1 MLSTTTIDQVR
12 DLPIE
17 QVVNKYVTL
26 KRAGSGWTACCPLHD
41 EKTPSFHVTPAKN
54 IFKCFGCG
62 AGGDAI
68 TFIMLKEGYTFVDA
82 VKAIAGNHGI
92 EVVEKEVKGKT
103 DEQKSEEIEML
114 DWLLKAQTKY
124 RKELIE
130 RPSVVKYLYSRGLTR
145 STIIEW
151 QFGVVPDWRVITPD
165 LVTAG
170 KFEIGEKAG
179 LVRKGN
185 GQSWDYFHHRITVP
199 IHDAKGL
206 LLGFGGRI
214 LPATGNQQPETE
226 GPKYMNPPDSPL
238 YDKSKTLFGL
248 DKARKHFAAHGMAT
262 LVEGYFDVIKMH
274 QQGWNNAVATCG
286 TALTSGQAKQLK
298 RYTDTVLI
306 LRDGDKAGLKAIK
319 KDIPILL
326 EQQFT
331 VYVCELPTGEDPDT
345 LFDKPF
351 EYITNVLRNY
361 HDGIEYL
368 CGQWFSEAAG
378 SISATATA
386 IEKSVELIANIT
398 SAVRRDQYIK
408 AICTRHKQKPAEFSK
423 QLTKVL
429 QHRADERAEKTKALN
444 GTEVEIFP
452 HWVDRKQLEVNG
464 FVQLRQHT
472 EGYKAGI
479 YFADAKSKY
488 VYQVTN
494 FTVNPLYHI
503 YDQSNNRRLIEIDNT
518 HRSSVVELPTQATV
532 NQGSFEAELM
542 NKGNFMC
549 YETMARSEFKRMIAW
564 MVSTMPIAYELKT
577 LGWQPEG
584 FFAYS
589 NAVFSNGNI
598 VQYDELGMVNVE
610 DKHYMSLGNSKIHR
624 DERQIDNPY
633 ENDLY
638 LKYVPARESINF
650 EKWAQLFNESFGV
663 NAPFGIAFAFLTLF
677 KDVVTRVTKMPLLYC
692 YGQKGSGK
700 STMAESITWL
710 FFSGKDAEGN
720 LIRGFNLNP
729 GQSTPFSF
737 FNRVERFRN
746 CPMLCNEFDE
756 NTIEP
761 WKTGTF
767 KAAYDGEGREVG
779 DGSTGK
785 AKKTKMQKVQ
795 GTIILVGQY
804 LAVKDDAAVSSRAI
818 PCQFSVERLKNLTK
832 DQVDKLN
839 QLQEEERLG
848 LSGMLVD
855 LLKYREDVQKHLRKN
870 FADIQTTLMN
880 ETRSEGYR
888 IEARLISNYSIML
901 AATKTLTDLGI
912 KLPYT
917 FQDFYTS
924 AKERMIKH
932 NQTLKDNS
940 IVNQFWKAMEVLFDK
955 GMITAGNQFAIR
967 HFTTIDIKEGT
978 SVVKKDI
985 KGYVLLMRFDNVY
998 SEYAKY
1004 QRERTGQAVQG
1015 SETVLM
1021 YLKEQAYY
1029 IGLSPVHSIGDKR
1042 TSAYAFNYQA
1052 MQDMGIVLEKEHNQ
1066 PITKEPL
1073 KDYTTPEPTPA
1084 SNPDDLPF

>member
-1 MLSTTTIDQVR
+1 MLSTTTIDNVR

-17 QVVNKYVTL
+17 QVINKYVTL
-26 KRAGSGWTACCPLHD
+26 KKAGSGWAACCPLPGHS
-41 EKTPSFHVTPAKN
+41 EKTPSFHVTPSKN

-68 TFIMLKEGYTFVDA
+68 TFVMLKESYTFVDA
-82 VKAIAGNHGI
+82 VKAIAGDHGI

-103 DEQKSEEIEML
+103 EEQKSEETEML

-151 QFGVVPDWRVITPD
+151 QFGVVPDWRIITPD

-170 KFEIGEKAG
+170 KFDIGEKAG

-185 GQSWDYFHHRITVP
+185 AQSWDYFHHRITVP
-199 IHDAKGL
+199 IHDARGV
-206 LLGFGGRI
+206 LLGFGGRTTSAI
-214 LPATGNQQPETE
+214 QVVKGEAIE
-226 GPKYMNPPDSPL
+226 GPKYLNPPDSPL

-248 DKARKHFAAHGMAT
+248 DKARKHFAKHGMAT

-286 TALTSGQAKQLK
+286 TALTAGQAKQLK

-306 LRDGDKAGLKAIK
+306 LRDGDNAGLKAIK

-368 CGQWFSEAAG
+368 CGQWFTEAAG
-378 SISATATA
+378 SISDIAKA

-398 SAVRRDQYIK
+398 SQVRRDQYIK
-408 AICTRHKQKPAEFSK
+408 AICTRHKQKPAEFTK
-423 QLTKVL
+423 LLTKEL
-429 QHRADERAEKTKALN
+429 QHRADERESKTKALN
-444 GTEVEIFP
+444 GTEVEVYP
-452 HWVDRKQLEVNG
+452 HWVDRKQLEING
-464 FVQLRQHT
+464 FVQLRQPT

-479 YFADAKSKY
+479 YFSDNKGKY

-494 FTVNPLYHI
+494 FTINPLYHI

-518 HRSSVVELPTQATV
+518 FRNSVVELPTQATV
-532 NQGSFEAELM
+532 AQASFEIELM

-549 YETMARSEFKRMIAW
+549 YENMARSEFKRMMAW
-564 MVSTMPIAYELKT
+564 MVSSMPIAYELKT

-589 NAVFSNGNI
+589 NAVYTGGNL
-598 VQYDELGMVNVE
+598 VQYDELGMVNVD

-624 DERQIDNPY
+624 DDRQIDNPY

-638 LKYVPARESINF
+638 LKYIAPRESINF
-650 EKWAQLFNESFGV
+650 SKWAHLFNESYGV

-677 KDVVTRVTKMPLLYC
+677 KDVATRIAKMPLLYC

-700 STMAESITWL
+700 SSMAESITWL
-710 FFSGKDAEGN
+710 FFSGKDAEGS
-720 LIRGFNLNP
+720 LIKGFNLNP

-746 CPMLCNEFDE
+746 CPILMNEFDE
-756 NTIEP
+756 NTVEA
-761 WKTGTF
+761 WKTGTM

-779 DGSTGK
+779 DGDTGK
-785 AKKTKMQKVQ
+785 KRKTKMQKVQ

-804 LAVKDDAAVSSRAI
+804 LAVKDDAAVSSRSI
-818 PCQFSVERLKNLTK
+818 PCQFSVERLKNLTQQQI
-832 DQVDKLN
+832 DNHNLLHAEE
-839 QLQEEERLG
+839 LQG

-855 LLKYREDVQKHLRKN
+855 LLKYRDDVQKHLRTN
-870 FADIQTTLMN
+870 FTDIQTQLM
-880 ETRSEGYR
+880 EFTRNEGYR
-888 IEARLISNYSIML
+888 IEARLISNYGILL

-912 KLPYT
+912 QLPYT
-917 FQDFYTS
+917 YPEFFTQ
-924 AKERMIKH
+924 AVERMIKH

-940 IVNQFWKAMEVLFDK
+940 IVNQFWKAMEVMFDK
-955 GMITAGNQFAIR
+955 GIITSNHFAIR
-967 HFTTIDIKEGT
+967 IFTKLDIKEG
-978 SVVKKDI
+978 SNVIKKDV
-985 KGYVLLMRFDNVY
+985 KGAVLLLRFSNVY

-1004 QRERTGQAVQG
+1004 TRERTGQAVQG
-1015 SETVLM
+1015 EETVLM
-1021 YLKEQAYY
+1021 YLKEQGYF

-1042 TSAYAFNYQA
+1042 TSAYAFNYQH
-1052 MQDMGIVLEKEHNQ
+1052 MQEIGIVLEKEHNQ
-1066 PITKEPL
+1066 VTANSYTEPEPL
-1073 KDYTTPEPTPA
+1073 PGTA
-1084 SNPDDLPF
+1084 DLPF